1 MAYVYLL
8 DFYKYIDQR
17 LAEATAGLDQA
28 ERDAAIGQFEQGRID
43 ALTEFK
49 NFLEENFNSK
59 LPRRIREA
67 YFGKMNKS
75 RSD

>member
-17 LAEATAGLDQA
+17 LAEATDGLDQA
-28 ERDAAIGQFEQGRID
+28 DRDAAIGQFEQVRID
-43 ALTEFK
+43 ALAEFK
-49 NFLEENFNSK
+49 HFLEENFNSK

-67 YFGKMNKS
+67 YFKT
-75 RSD
+75 